1 MKLAVIGAGIAGLS
15 AAWLLGQ
22 RHRVTLF
29 EANRYL
35 GGHTHTV
42 DATLDG
48 VTHAVDTG
56 FLVFNTRTYP
66 NLTALFAHLGVDTVA
81 SDMSFSVSFTDTDC
95 EWAGTNLGTVFGQR
109 RNLVRPGVWRML
121 ADILRFNRAAGTLA
135 RAPGRDGRALGDYLA
150 AGRYSREFVDWY
162 LLPMAAAIWSC
173 PTGAMLEYPLDAFVR
188 FLHNHGLLQISG
200 RPQWLTVAGG
210 GREYVK
216 RLARQIPDIR
226 LATPVR
232 AVDPGPAGVLVATD
246 AGVERFD
253 GAVLASHT
261 DQALRMIVRPTPDER
276 RTLGAI
282 PYVRNRAVLHTD
294 PQLLPRRKALWSA
307 WNYIGAQAGAA
318 GRPVGVSYLI
328 NKLQPVRTAT
338 PIVVTLNPPIAPDPR
353 RIIAEFEYEHPMFGP
368 GSSAAQRALG
378 AIQGERG
385 LWFCGAWAGHGFHED
400 GLKAGLAVANAL
412 GCFAPW
418 QARPQAAPGR
428 ADRVDAPAIAP
439 VRAAE
444 GAGA

>member
-1 MKLAVIGAGIAGLS
+1 MKVAVIGAGIAGLS

-29 EANRYL
+29 EANRYV
-35 GGHTHTV
+35 GGHTRTV
-42 DATLDG
+42 DVALDG
-48 VTHAVDTG
+48 ATHPVDTG
-56 FLVFNTRTYP
+56 FLVFNRRTYP
-66 NLTALFAHLGVDTVA
+66 NLTALFAHLGVETAA
-81 SDMSFSVSFTDTDC
+81 SEMSFSVSFTDTDC

-109 RNLVRPGVWRML
+109 RNLMRAGVWRML
-121 ADILRFNRAAGTLA
+121 ADILRFNRSATALA
-135 RAPGRDGRALGDYLA
+135 CESGCDWRTLGDYLA
-150 AGRYSREFVDWY
+150 AGRYSREFVEWY

-173 PTGAMLEYPLDAFVR
+173 PTGAMLEYPLDAFIR
-188 FLHNHGLLQISG
+188 FLCNHGLLQITG

-210 GREYVK
+210 GREYVQ
-216 RLARQIPDIR
+216 RLAREVPDIR
-226 LATPVR
+226 IATPVR
-232 AVDPGPAGVLVATD
+232 AVDPGPAGILVATD

-253 GAVLASHT
+253 AAVLASHT
-261 DQALRMIVRPTPDER
+261 DQALRMIARPTPAER

-294 PQLLPRRKALWSA
+294 TRLLPRRKALWSA
-307 WNYIGAQAGAA
+307 WNYIGAQSGAA
-318 GRPVGVSYLI
+318 RRPVGVSYLI
-328 NKLQPVRTAT
+328 NKLQPIRATT
-338 PIVVTLNPPIAPDPR
+338 PIVVTLNPPVAPDPR
-353 RIIAEFEYEHPMFGP
+353 RVVAEFEYEHPMFGP
-368 GSSAAQRALG
+368 GASAAQAALG

-418 QARPQAAPGR
+418 QARPQGAQTRAIPAALPALVPER
-428 ADRVDAPAIAP
+428 AV
-439 VRAAE
+439 E